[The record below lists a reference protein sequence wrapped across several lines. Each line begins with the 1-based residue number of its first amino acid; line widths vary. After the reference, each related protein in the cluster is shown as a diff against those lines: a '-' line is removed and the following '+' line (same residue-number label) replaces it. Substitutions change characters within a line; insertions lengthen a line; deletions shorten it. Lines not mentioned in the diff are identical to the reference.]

1 VSRPR
6 GLDSARHQLAR
17 AFRLRGYVRRQDKRR
32 LTREGYMRYK
42 KGDEVRLMAN
52 SAAEVMLLQRLL
64 RRAGFKPGRAFAK
77 GRQYRQPIYGR
88 EQVRQFLE
96 MVDALEDA

>member
-1 VSRPR
+1 
-6 GLDSARHQLAR
+6 LAR

-64 RRAGFKPGRAFAK
+64 RRAGFKPGRAFSK

-88 EQVRQFLE
+88 EQVRRFLE
-96 MVDALEDA
+96 MVNAPEDA